1 MRTLLI
7 ALAISLASPA
17 PLCMAL
23 CGVAFAEQAT
33 DATVA
38 SESQDHG
45 MPCHES
51 APESNSE
58 EACEKCGDTPSFV
71 PAKVNNTPMS
81 CEFVDTPTVAVRF
94 ESIDR
99 VLTEWR
105 LVEPPDVLNSPY
117 VRTNPPLLN

>member
-1 MRTLLI
+1 MRTLLV

-17 PLCMAL
+17 PLCIAL

-33 DATVA
+33 DTPVA
-38 SESQDHG
+38 SESRDQG
-45 MPCHES
+45 MPCHET

-71 PAKVNNTPMS
+71 PAKVNDSPMS
-81 CEFVDTPTVAVRF
+81 CEFVDAPTFAARF

-105 LVEPPDVLNSPY
+105 PVDPPEVLNSPY
-117 VRTNPPLLN
+117 ARTNPPLLN